1 MADEFVV
8 NILNEFKLSESII
21 QVFKGKLIIVNITK
35 L

>member
-1 MADEFVV
+1 MADDFVV
-8 NILNEFKLSESII
+8 NTLNELKLSEGII